1 MAQLNSR
8 QWQIINR
15 KRSRFFR
22 KYSRAFAIALGKQ
35 IERVEKNIL
44 IDFNTI
50 VDRVPELVNTQD
62 LMKPYVD
69 LYKEVGGFFALD
81 TLKGLQKASE
91 TEILSVYEQALEVY
105 GMTLATEN
113 LKQITSTSIS
123 EAQRILR
130 PIISEALDEGF
141 GVEKTATN
149 IKKRFGVEY
158 GKNQRWRAK
167 RIAQTELIGASNQGA
182 FEAARSVD
190 FPVVKQWLAGGP
202 NVRDTHIIV
211 SSTAPIPLDQ
221 FFTVGKGFAMQP
233 GDMINLENHPEELVN
248 CHCALSTRPAK

>member
-62 LMKPYVD
+62 LHEPYVN
-69 LYKEVGGFFALD
+69 LYKEAGGWFALD
-81 TLKGLQKASE
+81 TYKGLFKQDE
-91 TEILSVYEQALEVY
+91 QMMLSVYEQSLEEY
-105 GMTLATEN
+105 GKFIAAQRVTEVT
-113 LKQITSTSIS
+113 QTSIN
-123 EAQRILR
+123 EARRILKS
-130 PIISEALDEGF
+130 IIAESLDEGF

-202 NVRDTHIIV
+202 NVRDSHAKVNGTRLKMDEKFVLYGPKGV
-211 SSTAPIPLDQ
+211 SHGLH
-221 FFTVGKGFAMQP
+221 P
-233 GDMINLENHPEELVN
+233 GDPELPASELVN